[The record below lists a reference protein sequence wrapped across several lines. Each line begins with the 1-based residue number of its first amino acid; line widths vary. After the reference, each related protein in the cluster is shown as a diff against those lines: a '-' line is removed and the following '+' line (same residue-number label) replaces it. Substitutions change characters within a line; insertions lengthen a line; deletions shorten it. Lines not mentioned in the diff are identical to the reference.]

1 MPCASGDANIAV
13 IRGPE
18 FARRNRLFVQTGAT
32 AEFGRCKTLSL
43 IRMLR
48 YFLRKS
54 ILAAPADAILRE
66 LQIHRDSTGRAL
78 FGLRWRKVDNAPVG
92 NTLLAETTPINRDK
106 RAQELQRAICPCE
119 TRPIERAV
127 VA

>member
-1 MPCASGDANIAV
+1 MTSSRHSGHWAQDVPFSNSDIRVDELSAASANIAV

-48 YFLRKS
+48 YFFAK
-54 ILAAPADAILRE
+54 IDI
-66 LQIHRDSTGRAL
+66 GR
-78 FGLRWRKVDNAPVG
+78 
-92 NTLLAETTPINRDK
+92 TS
-106 RAQELQRAICPCE
+106 
-119 TRPIERAV
+119 
-127 VA
+127 